1 MTTTILTTMK
11 QAIEIIKSAITS
23 YSGQTG
29 PGRFKAMMW
38 DTGFGLKPALVYCCA
53 ISDGDN
59 DSQPGPEW
67 QSVLDPWKRW
77 GGDQMLAAIQDAG
90 LAFCDGLVELND
102 GVYYDAATFN

>member
-1 MTTTILTTMK
+1 MTTK
-11 QAIEIIKSAITS
+11 QAIEIIKNAITS

-67 QSVLDPWKRW
+67 QSALDPWKRW

-90 LAFCDGLVELND
+90 LAFSDGLVELND
-102 GVYYDAATFN
+102 GVYYDAATFS